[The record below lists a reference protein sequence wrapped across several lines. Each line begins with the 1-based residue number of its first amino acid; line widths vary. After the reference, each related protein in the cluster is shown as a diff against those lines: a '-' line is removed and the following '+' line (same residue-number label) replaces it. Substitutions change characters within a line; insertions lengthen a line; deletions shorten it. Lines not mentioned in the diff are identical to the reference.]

1 MCFNFIYCTKRVSDN
16 QQEEDVS
23 LKQFYTEI
31 FQSLVVGALFQA

>member
-1 MCFNFIYCTKRVSDN
+1 MSDI

-23 LKQFYTEI
+23 LKQFYAEI

>member
-1 MCFNFIYCTKRVSDN
+1 MSDI

-23 LKQFYTEI
+23 LKQFYIEI